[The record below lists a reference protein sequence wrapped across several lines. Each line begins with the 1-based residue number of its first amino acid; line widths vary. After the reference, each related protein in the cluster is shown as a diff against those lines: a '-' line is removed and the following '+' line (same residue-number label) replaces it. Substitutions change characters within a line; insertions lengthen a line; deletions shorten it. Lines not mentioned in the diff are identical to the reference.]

1 MPTASKI
8 TRKSVKITGKAA
20 GGKKLTIYA
29 VSRNKNKK
37 IGRGS
42 INSKKK
48 YNISIKKQKK
58 GTKLL
63 FVLSDKYGNLSY
75 SKRKS
80 KINYNYSAITNEKT
94 IEKCLTGFFCCAIV
108 KNAILWQDMPT
119 MLMQQSRLML

>member
-37 IGRGS
+37 SAEEAS
-42 INSKKK
+42 IPERNIIFLSKTE
-48 YNISIKKQKK
+48 K
-58 GTKLL
+58 GTTLL

-75 SKRKS
+75 SKRK
-80 KINYNYSAITNEKT
+80 
-94 IEKCLTGFFCCAIV
+94 V
-108 KNAILWQDMPT
+108 K
-119 MLMQQSRLML
+119 